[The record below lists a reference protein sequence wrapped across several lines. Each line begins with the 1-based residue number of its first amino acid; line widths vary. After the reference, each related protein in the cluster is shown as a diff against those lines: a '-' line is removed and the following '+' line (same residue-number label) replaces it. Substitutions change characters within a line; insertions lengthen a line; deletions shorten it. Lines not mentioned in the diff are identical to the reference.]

1 LEEFFVS
8 LMNRRLLSASL
19 FAGASVL
26 GMATAAHGQTG
37 ANAPVADAG
46 EVSADIIVTA
56 TRRSERLQDVAMSVN
71 VVTEAA
77 MSAIAFPT
85 AAWRMSR
92 ISA

>member
-1 LEEFFVS
+1 MHIIGGIFLS

-46 EVSADIIVTA
+46 EVSTDIIVTA

-71 VVTEAA
+71 VVT
-77 MSAIAFPT
+77 FPT